1 MKLSVVSPVLASIK
15 LADALDLLK
24 GLGVDAIE
32 LGCGGYPGTAHADA
46 AELVGDKKKISALKD
61 LFNKKGMDISAL
73 AVHSNPVHP
82 DKAFAARANAEFEA
96 ACVLAGALGV
106 PRVVTFSGCPGDGQ
120 SLSPNWV
127 ICPWPGD
134 YARTL
139 EYQWNEELIPYWKK
153 AAKFAAGAG
162 VSHIC
167 LEMHPG
173 FCVYTPGTLMRL
185 RNAVGEIICANFDPS
200 HLFWQGIDIVAA
212 IKYLG
217 RAIQYFHAKDTAI
230 NKEETSV
237 NGVLDTKSYSDELNR
252 SWIFRTVGYGHGQ
265 EEWKNIVSALRM
277 TGYNGYLSIEH
288 EDSLMTPAEGLKKA
302 VAFMKEIII
311 SDDNRTAAWWV

>member
-1 MKLSVVSPVLASIK
+1 MKLSVVSPVLGSLK
-15 LADALDLLK
+15 LPDALDLLK
-24 GLGVDAIE
+24 GLGVDALE

-46 AELVGDKKKISALKD
+46 LEIVKDKKKIAALKD
-61 LFNKKGMDISAL
+61 LFLKKGMEISAL

-82 DKAFAARANAEFEA
+82 DKAFAAKANAEFEA
-96 ACVLAGALGV
+96 ACVLAGALNV
-106 PRVVTFSGCPGDGQ
+106 PRVVTFSGCPGDGK
-120 SLSPNWV
+120 SVSPNWV
-127 ICPWPGD
+127 VCPWPGD
-134 YARTL
+134 YTRTL
-139 EYQWNEELIPYWKK
+139 EYQWNDELIPYWKK
-153 AAKFAAGAG
+153 AAKFAANAG

-185 RNAVGEIICANFDPS
+185 RKNVGDIICANFDPS

-217 RAIQYFHAKDTAI
+217 NAIQYFHAKDTAI
-230 NKEETSV
+230 NKEETAV

-252 SWIFRTVGYGHGQ
+252 SWIFRTVGYGHGR
-265 EEWKNIVSALRM
+265 EEWKNIISALRVV
-277 TGYNGYLSIEH
+277 GYTGYLSIEH

-302 VAFMKEIII
+302 VAFMKDVMI
-311 SDDNRTAAWWV
+311 SDDNKTDAWWV